1 MGTHLGRPNKRK
13 LEEST
18 QYSVT
23 DRAVLTLGVGV
34 PSETAVRTTAED
46 NWSRKVE
53 QQQGKSDQFLHTRED
68 FVIDGHSSRVNGHEW
83 FEMALLELLR
93 AH

>member
-1 MGTHLGRPNKRK
+1 
-13 LEEST
+13 
-18 QYSVT
+18 
-23 DRAVLTLGVGV
+23 V
-34 PSETAVRTTAED
+34 PSEAAARTPAED

-53 QQQGKSDQFLHTRED
+53 QQGRSDQFLHTRED
-68 FVIDGHSSRVNGHEW
+68 FVIDGRSSRVNGHEW